1 MTTPALKPP
10 TLADAMNLQKVE
22 NNPLTADEV
31 RMFEMFEREG
41 WSFGK
46 RRAFILAQTVSLAA
60 E

>member
-1 MTTPALKPP
+1 
-10 TLADAMNLQKVE
+10 MNLQKVE